1 MPAKLTSTYFPELF
15 ALSFLRSKPSM
26 VTVNLTS
33 RCNQRCI
40 YCEIGTGSASQ
51 HGDRLGVE
59 DLKWIIDEMAAGKIP
74 KISLCGGEPFL
85 FEGLTDVIEYAGKKK
100 IRSSVTTNG
109 MTVYSLSG
117 EELSVIKRF
126 GTGINISID
135 SFDQGIQSL
144 TRGSGP
150 ALDNALKSIRRLNES
165 GIPVT
170 VLTAISM
177 FNFRNLSGFFEEAYQ
192 LGIRQVLFQP
202 IIYYSNYP
210 GSPAVDNKS
219 LLNVSPHDTG
229 VLMNELD
236 KILGFERTHKIRTN
250 VYRIYPWIAA
260 YLETAAKQDGTW
272 FFDKVLGKFYCREVD
287 AIIDISFDGGIQ
299 PCGLAEA
306 AVFITGSRKD
316 GLINLWMDATAAL
329 KDDLKN
335 EKYPHIC
342 NGCCHHFSRNM
353 LASMFKYPARNRNAL
368 AKILPLLL
376 LRTFSQ
382 MKNGFR
388 K

>member
-1 MPAKLTSTYFPELF
+1 MPSKLTSTYFPEIF
-15 ALSFLRSKPSM
+15 ALGFLRSKPSM

-40 YCEIGTGSASQ
+40 YCEIGAGSASQ
-51 HGDRLGVE
+51 GKDVLKVD
-59 DLKWIIDEMAAGKIP
+59 DLKWVIDQMAANKIP

-85 FEGLTDVIEYAGKKK
+85 FDGLMDVIRYAGEMK
-100 IRSSVTTNG
+100 IHSSVTTNG
-109 MTVYSLSG
+109 MTVHTFSDEQLSI
-117 EELSVIKRF
+117 IKRS

-135 SFDQGIQSL
+135 SLDEGIQSL

-150 ALDNALKSIRRLNES
+150 ALDNALKSIRKLDEM

-170 VLTAISM
+170 VLTTISKY
-177 FNFRNLSGFFEEAYQ
+177 NLRDLSGFIEAANAK
-192 LGIRQVLFQP
+192 GIRQVLFQP

-219 LLNVSPHDTG
+219 LLNVDPKDTG
-229 VLMNELD
+229 VLMEELD
-236 KILGFERTHKIRTN
+236 KILRFERTHKIKTN

-260 YLETAAKQDGTW
+260 YIETAASQDGTW
-272 FFDKVLGKFYCREVD
+272 FFNKVLGKFYCREVD

-306 AVFITGSRKD
+306 SVYITGIRKE

-335 EKYPHIC
+335 ERYPQIC

-353 LASMFKYPARNRNAL
+353 LASIFKYPVRNRKTFS
-368 AKILPLLL
+368 KIFPLIL
-376 LRTFSQ
+376 LRVLSR
-382 MKNGFR
+382 MKNEFR